1 MIASRPMP
9 ESPEAEET
17 NAPDAAPE
25 VAPLGSGTDV
35 HGAAVRSALQ
45 GVAGVALCSACIA
58 RKADLPR
65 WRVVDALQRLGTA
78 AALTSE
84 MATCKTCRRRDR
96 IYRLL
101 T

>member
-1 MIASRPMP
+1 MAD
-9 ESPEAEET
+9 SPEDEQT

-25 VAPLGSGTDV
+25 AVPLGSGTDV
-35 HGAAVRSALQ
+35 YGAAVRSALR
-45 GVAGVALCSACIA
+45 GVALCSVCIA

-65 WRVVDALQRLGTA
+65 WRVVDVLQRLGTA

>member
-1 MIASRPMP
+1 MTDR
-9 ESPEAEET
+9 PEAEEA
-17 NAPDAAPE
+17 NAPDGPPE

-35 HGAAVRSALQ
+35 YGAAVRNALQ
-45 GVAGVALCSACIA
+45 GVALCSTCIA
-58 RKADLPR
+58 RKAGFPR
-65 WRVVDALQRLGTA
+65 WRVVDVLQRLGTA

-96 IYRLL
+96 IYRLV

>member
-1 MIASRPMP
+1 MTDR
-9 ESPEAEET
+9 PEADEA
-17 NAPDAAPE
+17 NAPDCPPE
-25 VAPLGSGTDV
+25 AAPLGAGTDV
-35 HGAAVRSALQ
+35 YGTAVRTALQ
-45 GVAGVALCSACIA
+45 DVALCSTCIA
-58 RKADLPR
+58 RKAGLPR

-96 IYRLL
+96 IYRLV

>member
-1 MIASRPMP
+1 MA

-17 NAPDAAPE
+17 NTTDCAPE

-45 GVAGVALCSACIA
+45 GVALCSTCIA
-58 RKADLPR
+58 RNAGLPR
-65 WRVVDALQRLGTA
+65 WRVVDVLQRLGTA

-96 IYRLL
+96 IYRLI